1 MLRKKA
7 WKESLIKETKNI
19 LCSCQSTL
27 EGIKVEILNIPEE
40 VKRGN
45 EVKGNFL
52 ADWNL
57 NKRYGR
63 LKWLNKLSLRYCEVV
78 DLDI

>member
-40 VKRGN
+40 VKAR
-45 EVKGNFL
+45 E
-52 ADWNL
+52 WS
-57 NKRYGR
+57 KR
-63 LKWLNKLSLRYCEVV
+63 
-78 DLDI
+78 